1 MRAIYKRELDSYFHS
16 MIGYVFISFFLAF
29 TGVYFMAYNLN
40 YGYPIFSYV
49 LSSLVFILL
58 IAIPVLTMK
67 SFSEDRKSRT
77 DQLLLTAPVS
87 LGQIVLGKYLA
98 MVTVYLIP
106 NLVFCLYP
114 LVIKMQGNA
123 YLLTDYCGIL
133 VFFLM
138 GCVFIA
144 IGMFLSSLT
153 EIQIIAAI
161 SSFGVLLILYLWNGI
176 LGFLPS
182 SALLNLI
189 ILLVL
194 LTLISALVWHITGNP
209 VMAGILEVIFL
220 AAGVIVYAVD
230 SGLYES
236 LLSDV
241 LGQLDLTAPLTDV
254 VSSSLLDTGS
264 IILYLSVIW
273 LFIFLTMQSIQK
285 RRWSY
290 EERKIMDKIKHSFN
304 SIASKQGSY
313 SVGLTALV
321 IAIVVLINLIVGQ
334 LPSQVR
340 QIDISTNNIYEI
352 TDTSR
357 ELLDGL
363 DRDVTFTVL
372 ADKSSTDKRIR
383 NFIDR
388 YSALSSHISVEWIDP
403 VLHPSALTTYSADS
417 DTIVVS

>member
-114 LVIKMQGNA
+114 LVIKIQGNA
-123 YLLTDYCGIL
+123 YLLTDYCGLL

-153 EIQIIAAI
+153 ESQIIAAI

-194 LTLISALVWHITGNP
+194 LTLVSALVWHITGNP

-230 SGLYES
+230 SSLYEN
-236 LLSDV
+236 LLPDV
-241 LGQLDLTAPLTDV
+241 LGKLDLTAPLTDV
-254 VSSSLLDTGS
+254 VASSLLDTGS
-264 IILYLSVIW
+264 IILYLSVIG

-285 RRWSY
+285 RRWS
-290 EERKIMDKIKHSFN
+290 
-304 SIASKQGSY
+304 
-313 SVGLTALV
+313 
-321 IAIVVLINLIVGQ
+321 
-334 LPSQVR
+334 
-340 QIDISTNNIYEI
+340 
-352 TDTSR
+352 
-357 ELLDGL
+357 
-363 DRDVTFTVL
+363 
-372 ADKSSTDKRIR
+372 
-383 NFIDR
+383 
-388 YSALSSHISVEWIDP
+388 
-403 VLHPSALTTYSADS
+403 
-417 DTIVVS
+417 

>member
-16 MIGYVFISFFLAF
+16 MIGYVFIAFFLAF

-87 LGQIVLGKYLA
+87 LGQIVMGKYLA

-106 NLVFCLYP
+106 SLVFCLYP

-123 YLLTDYCGIL
+123 YLPTDYCGIL
-133 VFFLM
+133 MFFLM
-138 GCVFIA
+138 GCVFIS

-153 EIQIIAAI
+153 ESQIIAAI
-161 SSFGVLLILYLWNGI
+161 SSFGMLLVLYLWDGI

-194 LTLISALVWHITGNP
+194 LSLVSVLVWHITGNL
-209 VMAGILEVIFL
+209 VIAGVLELFFL
-220 AAGVIVYAVD
+220 AAGIIVYAVD
-230 SGLYES
+230 SSLYEN
-236 LLSDV
+236 LLPDV
-241 LGQLDLTAPLTDV
+241 LGKLDLTAPLTDV
-254 VSSSLLDTGS
+254 VASSLLDTGS
-264 IILYLSVIW
+264 IILYLSVIG

-285 RRWSY
+285 RRWS
-290 EERKIMDKIKHSFN
+290 
-304 SIASKQGSY
+304 
-313 SVGLTALV
+313 
-321 IAIVVLINLIVGQ
+321 
-334 LPSQVR
+334 
-340 QIDISTNNIYEI
+340 
-352 TDTSR
+352 
-357 ELLDGL
+357 
-363 DRDVTFTVL
+363 
-372 ADKSSTDKRIR
+372 
-383 NFIDR
+383 
-388 YSALSSHISVEWIDP
+388 
-403 VLHPSALTTYSADS
+403 
-417 DTIVVS
+417 

>member
-16 MIGYVFISFFLAF
+16 MIGYVFIAFFLAF

-87 LGQIVLGKYLA
+87 LGQIVMGKYLA

-114 LVIKMQGNA
+114 LVIKLQGNA

-138 GCVFIA
+138 GCVYIS

-153 EIQIIAAI
+153 ESQIIAAI
-161 SSFGVLLILYLWNGI
+161 SSFGVLLILYLWDGI
-176 LGFLPS
+176 WGFLPS
-182 SALLNLI
+182 SALLNLV

-194 LTLISALVWHITGNP
+194 LTLVSVLVWHITGNP
-209 VMAGILEVIFL
+209 AMAGILEVVFL
-220 AAGVIVYAVD
+220 AAGIIVYAVN
-230 SGLYES
+230 SSVYES

-241 LGQLDLTAPLTDV
+241 LGRLDLTAPLTDV

-264 IILYLSVIW
+264 IILYLSVIG

-285 RRWSY
+285 RRWS
-290 EERKIMDKIKHSFN
+290 
-304 SIASKQGSY
+304 
-313 SVGLTALV
+313 
-321 IAIVVLINLIVGQ
+321 
-334 LPSQVR
+334 
-340 QIDISTNNIYEI
+340 
-352 TDTSR
+352 
-357 ELLDGL
+357 
-363 DRDVTFTVL
+363 
-372 ADKSSTDKRIR
+372 
-383 NFIDR
+383 
-388 YSALSSHISVEWIDP
+388 
-403 VLHPSALTTYSADS
+403 
-417 DTIVVS
+417 

>member
-16 MIGYVFISFFLAF
+16 MIGYVFIAFFLAF

-87 LGQIVLGKYLA
+87 LGQIVMGKYLA

-114 LVIKMQGNA
+114 LVIKIQGNA

-153 EIQIIAAI
+153 ESQIIAAI

-194 LTLISALVWHITGNP
+194 LTLVSALVWHITGNP

-254 VSSSLLDTGS
+254 VASSLLDTGS
-264 IILYLSVIW
+264 IILYLSVIG

-285 RRWSY
+285 RRWS
-290 EERKIMDKIKHSFN
+290 
-304 SIASKQGSY
+304 
-313 SVGLTALV
+313 
-321 IAIVVLINLIVGQ
+321 
-334 LPSQVR
+334 
-340 QIDISTNNIYEI
+340 
-352 TDTSR
+352 
-357 ELLDGL
+357 
-363 DRDVTFTVL
+363 
-372 ADKSSTDKRIR
+372 
-383 NFIDR
+383 
-388 YSALSSHISVEWIDP
+388 
-403 VLHPSALTTYSADS
+403 
-417 DTIVVS
+417 

>member
-106 NLVFCLYP
+106 SLVFCLYP

-133 VFFLM
+133 MFFLM

-153 EIQIIAAI
+153 ESQIIAAI

-194 LTLISALVWHITGNP
+194 LTLISALVWHITGNL
-209 VMAGILEVIFL
+209 VIAGVLELFFL
-220 AAGVIVYAVD
+220 AAGIIVYAVD
-230 SGLYES
+230 SSLYEN
-236 LLSDV
+236 LLPDV
-241 LGQLDLTAPLTDV
+241 LGKLDLTAPLTDV
-254 VSSSLLDTGS
+254 VASSLLDTGS
-264 IILYLSVIW
+264 IILYLSVIG

-285 RRWSY
+285 RRWS
-290 EERKIMDKIKHSFN
+290 
-304 SIASKQGSY
+304 
-313 SVGLTALV
+313 
-321 IAIVVLINLIVGQ
+321 
-334 LPSQVR
+334 
-340 QIDISTNNIYEI
+340 
-352 TDTSR
+352 
-357 ELLDGL
+357 
-363 DRDVTFTVL
+363 
-372 ADKSSTDKRIR
+372 
-383 NFIDR
+383 
-388 YSALSSHISVEWIDP
+388 
-403 VLHPSALTTYSADS
+403 
-417 DTIVVS
+417 

>member
-16 MIGYVFISFFLAF
+16 MIGYVFIAFFLAF

-87 LGQIVLGKYLA
+87 LGQIVMGKYLA

-114 LVIKMQGNA
+114 LVIKLQGNA

-138 GCVFIA
+138 GCVYIS

-153 EIQIIAAI
+153 ESQIIAAI
-161 SSFGVLLILYLWNGI
+161 SSFGVLLILYLWDGI

-182 SALLNLI
+182 SALLNLV

-194 LTLISALVWHITGNP
+194 LTLVSVLVWHITENP
-209 VMAGILEVIFL
+209 VMAGILEVVFL
-220 AAGVIVYAVD
+220 AAGIIVYAVN
-230 SGLYES
+230 SSVYES

-241 LGQLDLTAPLTDV
+241 LGRLDLTAPLTDV

-264 IILYLSVIW
+264 IILYFSVIG

-285 RRWSY
+285 RRWS
-290 EERKIMDKIKHSFN
+290 
-304 SIASKQGSY
+304 
-313 SVGLTALV
+313 
-321 IAIVVLINLIVGQ
+321 
-334 LPSQVR
+334 
-340 QIDISTNNIYEI
+340 
-352 TDTSR
+352 
-357 ELLDGL
+357 
-363 DRDVTFTVL
+363 
-372 ADKSSTDKRIR
+372 
-383 NFIDR
+383 
-388 YSALSSHISVEWIDP
+388 
-403 VLHPSALTTYSADS
+403 
-417 DTIVVS
+417 

>member
-114 LVIKMQGNA
+114 LVIKIQGNA
-123 YLLTDYCGIL
+123 YLLTDYCVIL

-153 EIQIIAAI
+153 ESQIIAAI

-194 LTLISALVWHITGNP
+194 LTLVSALVWHITGNP

-230 SGLYES
+230 SGLYER

-254 VSSSLLDTGS
+254 VASSLLDTGS
-264 IILYLSVIW
+264 IILYLSVIG

-285 RRWSY
+285 RRWS
-290 EERKIMDKIKHSFN
+290 
-304 SIASKQGSY
+304 
-313 SVGLTALV
+313 
-321 IAIVVLINLIVGQ
+321 
-334 LPSQVR
+334 
-340 QIDISTNNIYEI
+340 
-352 TDTSR
+352 
-357 ELLDGL
+357 
-363 DRDVTFTVL
+363 
-372 ADKSSTDKRIR
+372 
-383 NFIDR
+383 
-388 YSALSSHISVEWIDP
+388 
-403 VLHPSALTTYSADS
+403 
-417 DTIVVS
+417 

>member
-16 MIGYVFISFFLAF
+16 MIGYVFIAFFLAF

-87 LGQIVLGKYLA
+87 LGQIVMGKYLA

-114 LVIKMQGNA
+114 LVIKLQGNA

-138 GCVFIA
+138 GCVYIS

-153 EIQIIAAI
+153 ESQIIAAI
-161 SSFGVLLILYLWNGI
+161 SSFGVLLILYLWDGI

-182 SALLNLI
+182 SALLNLV

-194 LTLISALVWHITGNP
+194 LTLVSVLVWHITGNP

-220 AAGVIVYAVD
+220 TAGIIVYAVN
-230 SGLYES
+230 SSVYES

-241 LGQLDLTAPLTDV
+241 LGRLDLTAPLTDV

-264 IILYLSVIW
+264 IILYLSVIG

-285 RRWSY
+285 RRWS
-290 EERKIMDKIKHSFN
+290 
-304 SIASKQGSY
+304 
-313 SVGLTALV
+313 
-321 IAIVVLINLIVGQ
+321 
-334 LPSQVR
+334 
-340 QIDISTNNIYEI
+340 
-352 TDTSR
+352 
-357 ELLDGL
+357 
-363 DRDVTFTVL
+363 
-372 ADKSSTDKRIR
+372 
-383 NFIDR
+383 
-388 YSALSSHISVEWIDP
+388 
-403 VLHPSALTTYSADS
+403 
-417 DTIVVS
+417 

>member
-87 LGQIVLGKYLA
+87 LGQIVMGKYLA

-106 NLVFCLYP
+106 SLVFCLYP
-114 LVIKMQGNA
+114 LVIKIQGNA

-153 EIQIIAAI
+153 ESQIIAAI

-230 SGLYES
+230 SSLYES
-236 LLSDV
+236 LLSDM

-264 IILYLSVIW
+264 IILYLSVIG

-285 RRWSY
+285 RRWS
-290 EERKIMDKIKHSFN
+290 
-304 SIASKQGSY
+304 
-313 SVGLTALV
+313 
-321 IAIVVLINLIVGQ
+321 
-334 LPSQVR
+334 
-340 QIDISTNNIYEI
+340 
-352 TDTSR
+352 
-357 ELLDGL
+357 
-363 DRDVTFTVL
+363 
-372 ADKSSTDKRIR
+372 
-383 NFIDR
+383 
-388 YSALSSHISVEWIDP
+388 
-403 VLHPSALTTYSADS
+403 
-417 DTIVVS
+417 

>member
-16 MIGYVFISFFLAF
+16 MIGYVFIAFFLAF

-87 LGQIVLGKYLA
+87 LGQIVMGKYLA

-114 LVIKMQGNA
+114 LVIKLQGNA

-138 GCVFIA
+138 GCVYIS

-153 EIQIIAAI
+153 ESQIIAAI
-161 SSFGVLLILYLWNGI
+161 SSFGVLLILYLWDGI

-182 SALLNLI
+182 SALLNLV

-194 LTLISALVWHITGNP
+194 LTLVSVLVWHITGNP
-209 VMAGILEVIFL
+209 VMAGILEVVFL
-220 AAGVIVYAVD
+220 AAGIIVYAVN
-230 SGLYES
+230 SSVYES

-241 LGQLDLTAPLTDV
+241 LGRLDLTAPLTDV
-254 VSSSLLDTGS
+254 VSSNLLDTGS
-264 IILYLSVIW
+264 IILYLSVIG

-285 RRWSY
+285 RRWS
-290 EERKIMDKIKHSFN
+290 
-304 SIASKQGSY
+304 
-313 SVGLTALV
+313 
-321 IAIVVLINLIVGQ
+321 
-334 LPSQVR
+334 
-340 QIDISTNNIYEI
+340 
-352 TDTSR
+352 
-357 ELLDGL
+357 
-363 DRDVTFTVL
+363 
-372 ADKSSTDKRIR
+372 
-383 NFIDR
+383 
-388 YSALSSHISVEWIDP
+388 
-403 VLHPSALTTYSADS
+403 
-417 DTIVVS
+417 

>member
-16 MIGYVFISFFLAF
+16 MIGYVFIAFFLAF

-87 LGQIVLGKYLA
+87 LGQIVMGKYLA

-114 LVIKMQGNA
+114 LVIKLQGNA

-138 GCVFIA
+138 GCVYIS

-153 EIQIIAAI
+153 ESQIIAAI
-161 SSFGVLLILYLWNGI
+161 SSFGVLLILYLWDGI

-182 SALLNLI
+182 SALLNLV

-194 LTLISALVWHITGNP
+194 LTLVSVLVWHITGNP
-209 VMAGILEVIFL
+209 VMAGILEVIFI
-220 AAGVIVYAVD
+220 AAGIIVYAVN
-230 SGLYES
+230 SSVYES

-241 LGQLDLTAPLTDV
+241 LGRLDLTAPLTDV

-264 IILYLSVIW
+264 IILYFSVIG

-285 RRWSY
+285 RRWS
-290 EERKIMDKIKHSFN
+290 
-304 SIASKQGSY
+304 
-313 SVGLTALV
+313 
-321 IAIVVLINLIVGQ
+321 
-334 LPSQVR
+334 
-340 QIDISTNNIYEI
+340 
-352 TDTSR
+352 
-357 ELLDGL
+357 
-363 DRDVTFTVL
+363 
-372 ADKSSTDKRIR
+372 
-383 NFIDR
+383 
-388 YSALSSHISVEWIDP
+388 
-403 VLHPSALTTYSADS
+403 
-417 DTIVVS
+417 

>member
-114 LVIKMQGNA
+114 LVIKIQGNA

-153 EIQIIAAI
+153 ESQIIAAI

-194 LTLISALVWHITGNP
+194 LTLVSALVWHITGNP

-230 SGLYES
+230 SSLYEN
-236 LLSDV
+236 LLPDV
-241 LGQLDLTAPLTDV
+241 LGKLDLTAPLTDV
-254 VSSSLLDTGS
+254 VASSLLDTGS
-264 IILYLSVIW
+264 IILYLSVIG

-285 RRWSY
+285 RRWS
-290 EERKIMDKIKHSFN
+290 
-304 SIASKQGSY
+304 
-313 SVGLTALV
+313 
-321 IAIVVLINLIVGQ
+321 
-334 LPSQVR
+334 
-340 QIDISTNNIYEI
+340 
-352 TDTSR
+352 
-357 ELLDGL
+357 
-363 DRDVTFTVL
+363 
-372 ADKSSTDKRIR
+372 
-383 NFIDR
+383 
-388 YSALSSHISVEWIDP
+388 
-403 VLHPSALTTYSADS
+403 
-417 DTIVVS
+417 

>member
-133 VFFLM
+133 MFFLM
-138 GCVFIA
+138 GCVFIS

-153 EIQIIAAI
+153 ESQIIAAI

-194 LTLISALVWHITGNP
+194 LTLVSALVWHITGNP

-254 VSSSLLDTGS
+254 VASSLLDTGS
-264 IILYLSVIW
+264 IILYLSVIG

-285 RRWSY
+285 RRWS
-290 EERKIMDKIKHSFN
+290 
-304 SIASKQGSY
+304 
-313 SVGLTALV
+313 
-321 IAIVVLINLIVGQ
+321 
-334 LPSQVR
+334 
-340 QIDISTNNIYEI
+340 
-352 TDTSR
+352 
-357 ELLDGL
+357 
-363 DRDVTFTVL
+363 
-372 ADKSSTDKRIR
+372 
-383 NFIDR
+383 
-388 YSALSSHISVEWIDP
+388 
-403 VLHPSALTTYSADS
+403 
-417 DTIVVS
+417 

>member
-16 MIGYVFISFFLAF
+16 MIGYVFIAFFLAF

-87 LGQIVLGKYLA
+87 LGQIVMGKYLA

-106 NLVFCLYP
+106 SLVFCLYP
-114 LVIKMQGNA
+114 LVIKMQGNV

-133 VFFLM
+133 MFFLM
-138 GCVFIA
+138 GCVFIS

-153 EIQIIAAI
+153 ESQIIAAI
-161 SSFGVLLILYLWNGI
+161 SSFGVLLVLYLWDGI

-194 LTLISALVWHITGNP
+194 LSLVSVLVWHITGNL
-209 VMAGILEVIFL
+209 VIAGVLELFFL
-220 AAGVIVYAVD
+220 AAGIIVYAVD
-230 SGLYES
+230 SSLYEN
-236 LLSDV
+236 LLPDV
-241 LGQLDLTAPLTDV
+241 LGKLDLTAPLTDV
-254 VSSSLLDTGS
+254 VASSLLDTGS
-264 IILYLSVIW
+264 IILYLSVIG

-285 RRWSY
+285 RRWS
-290 EERKIMDKIKHSFN
+290 
-304 SIASKQGSY
+304 
-313 SVGLTALV
+313 
-321 IAIVVLINLIVGQ
+321 
-334 LPSQVR
+334 
-340 QIDISTNNIYEI
+340 
-352 TDTSR
+352 
-357 ELLDGL
+357 
-363 DRDVTFTVL
+363 
-372 ADKSSTDKRIR
+372 
-383 NFIDR
+383 
-388 YSALSSHISVEWIDP
+388 
-403 VLHPSALTTYSADS
+403 
-417 DTIVVS
+417 

>member
-16 MIGYVFISFFLAF
+16 MIGYVFIAFFLAF

-87 LGQIVLGKYLA
+87 LGQIVMGKYLA

-133 VFFLM
+133 MFFLM

-153 EIQIIAAI
+153 ESQIIAAI

-194 LTLISALVWHITGNP
+194 LTLVSALVWHITGNP

-230 SGLYES
+230 SSLYEN
-236 LLSDV
+236 LLPDV
-241 LGQLDLTAPLTDV
+241 LGKLDLTAPLTDV
-254 VSSSLLDTGS
+254 VASSLLDTGS
-264 IILYLSVIW
+264 IILYLSVIG

-285 RRWSY
+285 RRWS
-290 EERKIMDKIKHSFN
+290 
-304 SIASKQGSY
+304 
-313 SVGLTALV
+313 
-321 IAIVVLINLIVGQ
+321 
-334 LPSQVR
+334 
-340 QIDISTNNIYEI
+340 
-352 TDTSR
+352 
-357 ELLDGL
+357 
-363 DRDVTFTVL
+363 
-372 ADKSSTDKRIR
+372 
-383 NFIDR
+383 
-388 YSALSSHISVEWIDP
+388 
-403 VLHPSALTTYSADS
+403 
-417 DTIVVS
+417 

>member
-16 MIGYVFISFFLAF
+16 MIGYVFIAFFLAF

-87 LGQIVLGKYLA
+87 LGQIVMGKYLA

-114 LVIKMQGNA
+114 LMIKLQGNA

-138 GCVFIA
+138 GCVYIS

-153 EIQIIAAI
+153 ESQIIAAI
-161 SSFGVLLILYLWNGI
+161 SSFGVLLILYLWDGI

-182 SALLNLI
+182 SALLNLV

-194 LTLISALVWHITGNP
+194 LTLVSVLVWHITGNP
-209 VMAGILEVIFL
+209 VMAGILEVVFL
-220 AAGVIVYAVD
+220 AAGIIVYAVN
-230 SGLYES
+230 SSVYES

-241 LGQLDLTAPLTDV
+241 LGRLDLTAPLTDV

-264 IILYLSVIW
+264 IILYLSVIG

-285 RRWSY
+285 RRWS
-290 EERKIMDKIKHSFN
+290 
-304 SIASKQGSY
+304 
-313 SVGLTALV
+313 
-321 IAIVVLINLIVGQ
+321 
-334 LPSQVR
+334 
-340 QIDISTNNIYEI
+340 
-352 TDTSR
+352 
-357 ELLDGL
+357 
-363 DRDVTFTVL
+363 
-372 ADKSSTDKRIR
+372 
-383 NFIDR
+383 
-388 YSALSSHISVEWIDP
+388 
-403 VLHPSALTTYSADS
+403 
-417 DTIVVS
+417 

>member
-153 EIQIIAAI
+153 ESQIIAAI

-209 VMAGILEVIFL
+209 VMAGILAVIFL

-264 IILYLSVIW
+264 IILYLSVIG

-285 RRWSY
+285 RRWS
-290 EERKIMDKIKHSFN
+290 
-304 SIASKQGSY
+304 
-313 SVGLTALV
+313 
-321 IAIVVLINLIVGQ
+321 
-334 LPSQVR
+334 
-340 QIDISTNNIYEI
+340 
-352 TDTSR
+352 
-357 ELLDGL
+357 
-363 DRDVTFTVL
+363 
-372 ADKSSTDKRIR
+372 
-383 NFIDR
+383 
-388 YSALSSHISVEWIDP
+388 
-403 VLHPSALTTYSADS
+403 
-417 DTIVVS
+417 

>member
-133 VFFLM
+133 MFFLM

-153 EIQIIAAI
+153 ESQIIAAI

-194 LTLISALVWHITGNP
+194 LTLVSALVWHITGNP

-264 IILYLSVIW
+264 IILYLSVIG

-285 RRWSY
+285 RRWS
-290 EERKIMDKIKHSFN
+290 
-304 SIASKQGSY
+304 
-313 SVGLTALV
+313 
-321 IAIVVLINLIVGQ
+321 
-334 LPSQVR
+334 
-340 QIDISTNNIYEI
+340 
-352 TDTSR
+352 
-357 ELLDGL
+357 
-363 DRDVTFTVL
+363 
-372 ADKSSTDKRIR
+372 
-383 NFIDR
+383 
-388 YSALSSHISVEWIDP
+388 
-403 VLHPSALTTYSADS
+403 
-417 DTIVVS
+417 

>member
-16 MIGYVFISFFLAF
+16 MIGYVFIAFFLAF

-87 LGQIVLGKYLA
+87 LGQIVMGKYLA

-114 LVIKMQGNA
+114 LVIKLQGNA

-138 GCVFIA
+138 GCVYIS

-153 EIQIIAAI
+153 ESQIIAAI
-161 SSFGVLLILYLWNGI
+161 SSFGVLLILYLWDGI
-176 LGFLPS
+176 WGFLPS
-182 SALLNLI
+182 SALLNLV

-194 LTLISALVWHITGNP
+194 LTLVSVLVWHITGNP
-209 VMAGILEVIFL
+209 VMAGILEVVFL
-220 AAGVIVYAVD
+220 AAGIIVYAVN
-230 SGLYES
+230 SSVYES

-241 LGQLDLTAPLTDV
+241 LGRLDLTAPLTDV

-264 IILYLSVIW
+264 IILYLSVIG

-285 RRWSY
+285 RRWS
-290 EERKIMDKIKHSFN
+290 
-304 SIASKQGSY
+304 
-313 SVGLTALV
+313 
-321 IAIVVLINLIVGQ
+321 
-334 LPSQVR
+334 
-340 QIDISTNNIYEI
+340 
-352 TDTSR
+352 
-357 ELLDGL
+357 
-363 DRDVTFTVL
+363 
-372 ADKSSTDKRIR
+372 
-383 NFIDR
+383 
-388 YSALSSHISVEWIDP
+388 
-403 VLHPSALTTYSADS
+403 
-417 DTIVVS
+417 